1 MLHNF
6 HPQIRRG
13 DPPSGAGVPVH
24 RQVRRGVPRQLEAWR
39 EDHQA
44 RHQSCPGIL
53 RRRQLITLY
62 TKPRRR
68 G

>member
-1 MLHNF
+1 MLF
-6 HPQIRRG
+6 QQIRRG
-13 DPPSGAGVPVH
+13 DPPPSPSVPVH

-44 RHQSCPGIL
+44 RHQGCPGVL
-53 RRRQLITLY
+53 RR
-62 TKPRRR
+62 